1 VLAYDDIA
9 SLPTEPAIVSIDM
22 SGNGEVLAR
31 VHEHFGDQLKHSM
44 AIGRSHHESP
54 PAAKQMPGP
63 CPAFFF
69 APAQVKKRMQDWGP
83 HDYQQRITSALHA
96 FVDSSRA
103 WLTVTRVNG
112 PEAAEATWRVVHG
125 GRVPPDV
132 GYIVSV

>member
-1 VLAYDDIA
+1 
-9 SLPTEPAIVSIDM
+9 M
-22 SGNGEVLAR
+22 SGNGDVLAR

-54 PAAKQMPGP
+54 PAAKEMPGP
-63 CPAFFF
+63 RPAFFF

-83 HDYQQRITSALHA
+83 RDYQQRTTSALHA

-112 PEAAEATWRVVHG
+112 PEAAEATWRVVHS